1 MCRDVEPGEAQTT
14 MPVTFTA
21 ERPDTPDA
29 MALIEELQT
38 HLESFYPPESR
49 HGFSVDKLIAQ
60 GVAFFVLRVDG
71 QAAGCGGILLVGRE
85 YGELK
90 RMYVRPAFRG
100 RGYGRLLIDGLAA
113 HAQRHGITLLRL
125 ETGIHQQA
133 AIRLYEQYGFRRIP
147 PFGPYFEDPVSLCY
161 EMALP

>member
-1 MCRDVEPGEAQTT
+1 
-14 MPVTFTA
+14 MPATFTA
-21 ERPDTPDA
+21 ERPDTPEA

-49 HGFSVDKLIAQ
+49 HGFSVEKLIAQ

-71 QAAGCGGILLVGRE
+71 QPAGCGGILLVGQE

-90 RMYVRPAFRG
+90 RMYVRPEFRG
-100 RGYGRLLIDGLAA
+100 RGYGRLLIEGLAA

-125 ETGIHQQA
+125 ETGVHQRA

-161 EMALP
+161 EMALA